1 MNRFNWLAMTLVLTL
16 GEAVGCATHVAVTP
30 THQENMAAQAKVL
43 AIAARDLEDI
53 VRHQNTQGGG
63 AQGAIQAVIDFH
75 AQAEN
80 FAGTTEQWQ
89 SDDRV
94 SNDYELL
101 IKAWVKVK
109 QTFPNMNADKQTQD
123 QYTRVQHEWEQLA
136 RTSGYA
142 NRAYERKVE
151 QGK

>member
-1 MNRFNWLAMTLVLTL
+1 MNRGNKLAAGLALISVI
-16 GEAVGCATHVAVTP
+16 GCATHVAVTP
-30 THQENMAAQAKVL
+30 THRENMASQAKVL

-53 VRHQNTQGGG
+53 VRQHRAEG
-63 AQGAIQAVIDFH
+63 AGEEAVRAVIGFH

-80 FAGTTEQWQ
+80 FAGTTVAWQ
-89 SDDRV
+89 SPDRV
-94 SNDYELL
+94 DSDYEQL

-109 QTFPNMNADKQTQD
+109 QTFPNLKADKFTQD
-123 QYTRVQHEWEQLA
+123 QYARVQQEWKKLD

-142 NRAYERKVE
+142 GRKYEQKSE

>member
-1 MNRFNWLAMTLVLTL
+1 MSRFSRLAVALVLAFT
-16 GEAVGCATHVAVTP
+16 GTVGCATHVAVTP
-30 THQENMAAQAKVL
+30 THHENMAAQAKVL

-53 VRHQNTQGGG
+53 VRHQN
-63 AQGAIQAVIDFH
+63 AQGAAADATQAVIDFH

-80 FAGTTEQWQ
+80 FAGTTVQWQ

-109 QTFPNMNADKQTQD
+109 QTFPNLSPDKQMQD
-123 QYTRVQHEWEQLA
+123 ACAHVQHEWDQLA

-142 NRAYERKVE
+142 NRAYEKKVE

>member
-1 MNRFNWLAMTLVLTL
+1 MSRLFKLAIVLAL
-16 GEAVGCATHVAVTP
+16 ALAIGCATHVAVTP
-30 THQENMAAQAKVL
+30 THHENMAAQAKVL

-53 VRHQNTQGGG
+53 VRHQH
-63 AQGAIQAVIDFH
+63 AQGAEEEATHAVIDFH

-80 FAGTTEQWQ
+80 FAGTTEEWQ

-109 QTFPNMNADKQTQD
+109 HTFPNLNADKLTQD
-123 QYTRVQHEWEQLA
+123 DYGRVQHEWEKLE

-142 NRAYERKVE
+142 DRAYEKKIE

>member
-1 MNRFNWLAMTLVLTL
+1 MNRFSKLSVVLALAT
-16 GEAVGCATHVAVTP
+16 AVGCATHVAVTP
-30 THQENMAAQAKVL
+30 THHENMAAQAKVL

-53 VRHQNTQGGG
+53 VRHQN
-63 AQGAIQAVIDFH
+63 AQGAEEEATHAVIDFH

-109 QTFPNMNADKQTQD
+109 QTFPSLNADKLTQD
-123 QYTRVQHEWEQLA
+123 AYGRVQHEWEKLE

-142 NRAYERKVE
+142 NRAYEKKIE

>member
-1 MNRFNWLAMTLVLTL
+1 MSRFSKLAVALAL
-16 GEAVGCATHVAVTP
+16 ASAAGCATHVAVTP
-30 THQENMAAQAKVL
+30 THHENMASQAKVL

-53 VRHQNTQGGG
+53 VRHQG
-63 AQGAIQAVIDFH
+63 AQGTGEEAAHAVIDFH

-80 FAGTTEQWQ
+80 FAGATEQWQ

-94 SNDYELL
+94 SSDYELL

-109 QTFPNMNADKQTQD
+109 QTFPNLNADKLTQD
-123 QYTRVQHEWEQLA
+123 AYGRVQHEWEQLA
-136 RTSGYA
+136 RASGYA
-142 NRAYERKVE
+142 DRAYEKKIE

>member
-1 MNRFNWLAMTLVLTL
+1 MSRFSKLAVALALAAV
-16 GEAVGCATHVAVTP
+16 VGCATHVAVTP
-30 THQENMAAQAKVL
+30 THHENMAAQAKVL
-43 AIAARDLEDI
+43 AITARDLEDI
-53 VRHQNTQGGG
+53 VRHQQ
-63 AQGAIQAVIDFH
+63 AQGAAEEATHAVIDFH
-75 AQAEN
+75 AQTEN
-80 FAGTTEQWQ
+80 FAGTAEEWQ

-109 QTFPNMNADKQTQD
+109 QTFPNLNADKLTQD
-123 QYTRVQHEWEQLA
+123 AYGRVQHEWEKLE

-142 NRAYERKVE
+142 DRAYEQKIE